1 MAKASTIGYQDHLCG
16 KAKAWQKVRL
26 HGGHA
31 TQKRLAALLAWNTKI
46 IGISHSYNRL
56 MGCA

>member
-1 MAKASTIGYQDHLCG
+1 MG
-16 KAKAWQKVRL
+16 KQKHGKEVRL

-31 TQKRLAALLAWNTKI
+31 TQKRLAAVLAWNTNI